1 MDDALPLRR
10 EIAAAF
16 LCVLL
21 TVLSVVSPM
30 CPACDIPGGG
40 YPGHS
45 HLADK
50 MPPPANDDCNHVCS
64 CCGFQWLP
72 VARVQIVAVADVM
85 PFAVPTSDDYPG
97 RTTPPPFLPPRA

>member
-1 MDDALPLRR
+1 MRGALSSRR

-21 TVLSVVSPM
+21 AVLSVVSPI

-40 YPGHS
+40 LPGHS
-45 HLADK
+45 RLADK
-50 MPPPANDDCNHVCS
+50 MPPPANDDCNRVCS

-72 VARVQIVAVADVM
+72 VAETQIAAVANVT
-85 PFAVPTSDDYPG
+85 PFVVLTSDDYSG